1 MAFPEDSGGKGE
13 DNLRGKKKRTFILRG
28 KNNCI
33 DQAVIFSRSELV
45 MVFET
50 TLILFSKHFKNIF
63 YIPSTEL
70 GIRYKKKK

>member
-13 DNLRGKKKRTFILRG
+13 DNFREKKRKFILRG

-70 GIRYKKKK
+70 GTRYKKKK